1 MSTASSSPVSSSHAP
16 HSAVVG
22 HDFDEEAHQ
31 AEHEGKFTT
40 TEVEIMF
47 LVTIFGVL
55 MWVCAAWIFAT

>member
-1 MSTASSSPVSSSHAP
+1 VSSPH
-16 HSAVVG
+16 VVA

-31 AEHEGKFTT
+31 AEREGKFTT

-55 MWVCAAWIFAT
+55 MWVCAAWIFAI